1 MSRKMESET
10 CKRKRLSSDISEEMD
25 NDFYKNFK
33 QWNLLKINYKTW
45 W

>member
-25 NDFYKNFK
+25 NDFYEKLQTNG
-33 QWNLLKINYKTW
+33 IY
-45 W
+45 